1 MIAMNIEKPCLFS
14 IQNKLF
20 WKLADLYSISH
31 QNICFI
37 FDIENDD
44 IKDYYSTKKLPN
56 NTYVNLIVGYF
67 LNIHRCLRTIFS
79 HNDKC
84 VYSWMSL
91 SRKCFND
98 MSAINYIVQDKKQV
112 EKRLCEISMML
123 TQELEK

>member
-1 MIAMNIEKPCLFS
+1 MNTEKPCLFS

-20 WKLADLYSISH
+20 WKLVDLYSLSH
-31 QNICFI
+31 KDICFI
-37 FDIENDD
+37 FDINSNEIEN
-44 IKDYYSTKKLPN
+44 YYLTKKLPN
-56 NTYVNLIVGYF
+56 SAYVNLLVGYF

-91 SRKCFND
+91 SRKCFDN
-98 MSAINYIVQDKKQV
+98 MSAINYIVQDKKQIQ
-112 EKRLCEISMML
+112 KRLCEISMRL